1 MFMEIH
7 FATLIISLDPPDTLG
22 RTAPE
27 PSRKRSHCD
36 VRESRFF
43 ADVSFIVLS
52 TDRSAAD
59 QSVEPIAGVESP

>member
-1 MFMEIH
+1 MGKY
-7 FATLIISLDPPDTLG
+7 FATLIIPFDPPDTLG

-36 VRESRFF
+36 VREGRFF